1 MPRWI
6 AEDAITKV
14 DRLLLKMPVR
24 LGPLTAR
31 IAEGAIMNQAA
42 KPSRGCGTNGLRSRR
57 GDRSTLE
64 SQIFTEGNEGNE
76 AIPKS
81 SSLTLSTSL

>member
-1 MPRWI
+1 
-6 AEDAITKV
+6 
-14 DRLLLKMPVR
+14 
-24 LGPLTAR
+24 
-31 IAEGAIMNQAA
+31 MNQAA